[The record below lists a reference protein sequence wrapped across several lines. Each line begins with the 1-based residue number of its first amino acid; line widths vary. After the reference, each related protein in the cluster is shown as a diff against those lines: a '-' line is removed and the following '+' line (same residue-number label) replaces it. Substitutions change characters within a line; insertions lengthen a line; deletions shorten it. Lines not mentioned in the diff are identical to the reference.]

1 MHNNKFWN
9 MIDKGQKKH
18 GLFALLGVL
27 LLAIFLANPATAKP
41 VKWKKVKILVYT
53 KNGVGFVHDNIENS
67 IIAIK
72 AMGEQYGF
80 KVDATEDP
88 SVFTDENLKQY
99 DALVFSNTN
108 NQVFDTDE
116 QRVALMRYIQAG
128 GGFVGIHSTSGTERN
143 WTWFK
148 QLLGAKF
155 YWHDYFQPFTV
166 EILDGEHTSVKH
178 LPRRW
183 QRVQG
188 DEFYY
193 LKEMQ
198 VNLHVIAVN
207 DAKTLKGEDARR
219 LDTFGSIFPSVW
231 CHEYDG
237 GYSWY
242 TSLGHDKRDYMD
254 EDFRKHILGGIEW
267 VVAKGKG
274 KRDYRKAYATSP
286 NDEVRG
292 R

>member
-1 MHNNKFWN
+1 

-128 GGFVGIHSTSGTERN
+128 GGFVGIHSTSGTER
-143 WTWFK
+143 
-148 QLLGAKF
+148 
-155 YWHDYFQPFTV
+155 
-166 EILDGEHTSVKH
+166 
-178 LPRRW
+178 
-183 QRVQG
+183 
-188 DEFYY
+188 
-193 LKEMQ
+193 
-198 VNLHVIAVN
+198 
-207 DAKTLKGEDARR
+207 
-219 LDTFGSIFPSVW
+219 
-231 CHEYDG
+231 
-237 GYSWY
+237 
-242 TSLGHDKRDYMD
+242 
-254 EDFRKHILGGIEW
+254 
-267 VVAKGKG
+267 
-274 KRDYRKAYATSP
+274 
-286 NDEVRG
+286 
-292 R
+292 